1 MKGSAGSAMSGGD
14 AGKRAAAEAAAALV
28 QDGML
33 LGIGS
38 GSTVKHLVLALGL
51 RVRAG
56 LRIVGVPT
64 STETEALALAH
75 GITLAEPSAELIDLT
90 IDGADEVETGTLRLI
105 KGLGG
110 ALLREKIIA
119 ENSRRFVVVADSR
132 KVVGTLGERSPLP
145 VEVVRFGQGATA
157 RRLEALGGRPMLRAD
172 AGGQPFV
179 TDGGNVIFDCPGF
192 APIRDPFTLQRELH
206 AIAGVVETGLFI
218 DRAEQAIIGAPDGS
232 IHVMHRG

>member
-1 MKGSAGSAMSGGD
+1 MSGSD
-14 AGKRAAAEAAAALV
+14 AAKRAAADAAAELV

-33 LGIGS
+33 VGLGS
-38 GSTVKHLVLALGL
+38 GSTAKHLVIAVGR

-56 LRIVGVPT
+56 LRIVGIPT
-64 STETEALALAH
+64 STETEALALAN
-75 GITLAEPSAELIDLT
+75 GITLAELATEMIDLT
-90 IDGADEVETGTLRLI
+90 IDGADEVERGTLRLI

-119 ENSRRFVVVADSR
+119 ESSRRFVVVADAS
-132 KVVGTLGERSPLP
+132 KVVDTLGERAPLP

-157 RRLEALGGRPMLRAD
+157 RRLADLGGRPLLRRD
-172 AGGQPFV
+172 HGGQPFV
-179 TDGGNVIFDCPGF
+179 TDGGNVIYDCAGF

-206 AIAGVVETGLFI
+206 SIAGVVETGLFI

-232 IHVMHRG
+232 VSVMRRG